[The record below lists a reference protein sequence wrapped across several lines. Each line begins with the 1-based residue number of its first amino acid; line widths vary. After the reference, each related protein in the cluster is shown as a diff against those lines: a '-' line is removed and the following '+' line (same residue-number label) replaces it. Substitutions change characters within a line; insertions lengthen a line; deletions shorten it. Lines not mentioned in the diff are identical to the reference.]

1 MLKNT
6 MMGDAMLVLLLSMG
20 AVSHLPAADPAS
32 SEGKD
37 TPPVAILPPAPDTLR
52 DGVVCLLPE
61 RFHRNLDGS
70 FWLLTKLND
79 ETPPEKLDITITF
92 HNGTV
97 SGYAGCNSYVGTF
110 VNPTDSLFGVKDLQT
125 TERKCEE
132 AVCPTFVDGGNWEE
146 KYLTALPKMAKV
158 EKTDSELKLLDAEG
172 KVVMVF
178 KGLK

>member
-1 MLKNT
+1 MAKRAAGLLFT
-6 MMGDAMLVLLLSMG
+6 GLWAVMSVTVAEPETGGDS
-20 AVSHLPAADPAS
+20 PAA
-32 SEGKD
+32 
-37 TPPVAILPPAPDTLR
+37 ILSPAPDAVR

-70 FWLLTKLND
+70 FWLLTRVND
-79 ETPPEKLDITITF
+79 ETPPEKLDITMTF

-132 AVCPTFVDGGNWEE
+132 AVCPTFVDGGNWEG
-146 KYLTALPKMAKV
+146 KFLKALPAMVKV
-158 EKTDSELKLLDAEG
+158 EKTDSELKLMDADS